1 MQVNEVD
8 VDQDGIIEFPE
19 LLNLMVCNMK
29 ELFETWMK
37 TGIETAY

>member
-8 VDQDGIIEFPE
+8 VDQDGIIGFLE